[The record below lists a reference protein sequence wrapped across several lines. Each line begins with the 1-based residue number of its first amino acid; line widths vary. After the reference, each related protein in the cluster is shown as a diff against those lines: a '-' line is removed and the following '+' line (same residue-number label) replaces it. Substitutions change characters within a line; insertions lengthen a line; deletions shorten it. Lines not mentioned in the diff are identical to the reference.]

1 MVLYR
6 HDKWTKMNYI
16 CTGISKNISNLTGL
30 EFTVSGTKIHYA
42 YKNHQALAGIYIRA
56 FNMRGPCELDIGR
69 KNITF
74 WGVRGSLQ

>member
-1 MVLYR
+1 MNKWYCIGTTSEQKGIIYVLEFQ
-6 HDKWTKMNYI
+6 TI
-16 CTGISKNISNLTGL
+16 FISNLTGL

-56 FNMRGPCELDIGR
+56 FNMRGPCELDIGQ

-74 WGVRGSLQ
+74 